1 MLNYKRAKSE
11 HIKLGMRGEKI
22 ARKYLRSQN
31 IEILLSNYKNKKGE
45 IDIIARDGAEI
56 CFIEVKTR
64 RHTTRSRPAE
74 GLSRKQELRISQSA
88 VSYLHSLNNPEIVYR
103 FDLIEVIIGRWDVKE
118 LCYWRNCF
126 SPKKNHITK

>member
-1 MLNYKRAKSE
+1 VLHYKRVKSR
-11 HIKLGMRGEKI
+11 HIKLGKRGEKL
-22 ARKYLRSQN
+22 ARRYLTAKN
-31 IEILLSNYKNKKGE
+31 IEILLYNYKNRKGE

-88 VSYLHSLNNPEIVYR
+88 ISYLRSIKNPEVVYR

-118 LCYWRNCF
+118 LFYWRNCF
-126 SPKKNHITK
+126 SPQKKHIPK